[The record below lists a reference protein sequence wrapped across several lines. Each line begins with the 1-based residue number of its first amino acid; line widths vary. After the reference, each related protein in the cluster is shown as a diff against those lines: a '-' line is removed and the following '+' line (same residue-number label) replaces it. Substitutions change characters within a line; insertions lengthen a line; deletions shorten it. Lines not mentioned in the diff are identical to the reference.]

1 MIMFFASRVD
11 GDDGRGGRHFTS
23 ALCVKYRDIR
33 HALPFAI
40 QIWMFLTPVMWIREA
55 KNLQCRWML
64 QDRASDRRRRDQLGA
79 LPTTMRIAR
88 VRPATSSA
96 PSSSSPCFFRRTEND
111 VRLLGGLLNRAY
123 GQRFPALS
131 VLMTGRLRIGV
142 DGRVLGVRTK
152 GLARYILELC
162 KGLDA
167 IIPDAEF
174 YLYSRKPT
182 GPAYLQSLA

>member
-11 GDDGRGGRHFTS
+11 ADDGRACRHFTS

-55 KNLQCRWML
+55 KNLQCRWMH
-64 QDRASDRRRRDQLGA
+64 QDRHQIDGGDQLGA

-96 PSSSSPCFFRRTEND
+96 PSSSSPCFFRRTENAFD
-111 VRLLGGLLNRAY
+111 CSAA
-123 GQRFPALS
+123 F
-131 VLMTGRLRIGV
+131 
-142 DGRVLGVRTK
+142 
-152 GLARYILELC
+152 
-162 KGLDA
+162 
-167 IIPDAEF
+167 
-174 YLYSRKPT
+174 
-182 GPAYLQSLA
+182 